1 MGAEVGGKFRS
12 VKCSRGTDNDSSLY
26 CTRGTLYTILRS
38 CVACQIESKRS
49 CTYSTHGKLG
59 LRYRTAHQQSHHQ
72 SRSKKHFQKEFL
84 VVQIKP
90 QRTDTNVQKTQTPQ
104 INTPNHD
111 IPVQSRI
118 PRRKLQ
124 HTFYVNPRATTFLF
138 LFNIGMVH
146 VQTDPGTRA
155 WPLKT
160 DLRSP
165 FDSPEDA
172 CRLDCFE
179 MCVQRS
185 RHASMECGSS
195 AQPTHCLVPTGDQ
208 SREMH
213 GGLVYWVLERVADV
227 RGDGR
232 RPIELGVR
240 FGGCGWCGSNG
251 PSRNGWK

>member
-1 MGAEVGGKFRS
+1 VARTTTRVCTACEELCAQFSDLVSPVRSNKREV
-12 VKCSRGTDNDSSLY
+12 VL
-26 CTRGTLYTILRS
+26 
-38 CVACQIESKRS
+38 
-49 CTYSTHGKLG
+49 
-59 LRYRTAHQQSHHQ
+59 TAHVGSSACATAPHT
-72 SRSKKHFQKEFL
+72 SNPTTKVDLKNISKKKLL

-111 IPVQSRI
+111 IPVESRI

-138 LFNIGMVH
+138 PFNIDMVH

-165 FDSPEDA
+165 FDSPGDA

-195 AQPTHCLVPTGDQ
+195 AQRTHCLFPTCDQ

-213 GGLVYWVLERVADV
+213 GGLVYWVFERVADV

-240 FGGCGWCGSNG
+240 FGRCGWCGSNG
-251 PSRNGWK
+251 PSRDGWN